1 MSKPVRYRDG
11 TMIMPGSD
19 AMELYLHPPKAR
31 IVPNAPADLAT
42 HMAELDKTWR
52 KMEGRKPVSELTY
65 HEQMLEGRIP
75 WDPIYIR
82 DLGDAHKFTDYVKV
96 MSNLPTPPG
105 LFNKCAGLAK

>member
-11 TMIMPGSD
+11 TLIMPGSE
-19 AMELYLHPPKAR
+19 AMELHLHPPVRMK
-31 IVPNAPADLAT
+31 VPNAPIDLHQ

-52 KMEGRKPVSELTY
+52 KMEGRKPIGELTY
-65 HEQMLEGRIP
+65 REQMLEGRIP

-96 MSNLPTPPG
+96 VSNLPTPPG
-105 LFNKCAGLAK
+105 LFDKYSGLTK